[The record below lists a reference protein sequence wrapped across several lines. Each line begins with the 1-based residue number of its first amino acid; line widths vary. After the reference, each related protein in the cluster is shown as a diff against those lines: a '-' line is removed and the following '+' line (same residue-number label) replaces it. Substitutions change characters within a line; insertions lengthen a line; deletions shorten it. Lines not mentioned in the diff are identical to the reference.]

1 MLEVNARA
9 KKKEKKKG
17 KGEKNDISSLASA
30 GNWNVLSLHS
40 EGNLSK
46 RVSELEQDVAEEDT
60 PGILSLR
67 THQAEHIPL

>member
-30 GNWNVLSLHS
+30 GNWHVLSLHS

-46 RVSELEQDVAEEDT
+46 RVSELEQD
-60 PGILSLR
+60 GG
-67 THQAEHIPL
+67 